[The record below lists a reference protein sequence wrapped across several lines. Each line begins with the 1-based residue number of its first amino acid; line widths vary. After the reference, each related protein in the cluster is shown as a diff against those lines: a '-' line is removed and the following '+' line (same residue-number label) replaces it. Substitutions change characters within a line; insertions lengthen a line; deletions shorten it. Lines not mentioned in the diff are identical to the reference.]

1 MYVIDKNIPTPP
13 PSAPKALYPFRMME
27 VGDSFLIPCEGDEEA
42 RLVQSRVM
50 AAANSMLGKG
60 CATSR
65 KLPGGNGVRVWRT
78 A

>member
-1 MYVIDKNIPTPP
+1 MYVIEKNIPTPQRRTP
-13 PSAPKALYPFRMME
+13 QALYPFRSME
-27 VGDSFLIPCEGDEEA
+27 VGDSFLIPCESDEEA
-42 RLVQSRVM
+42 DVVQRRAL

-65 KLPGGNGVRVWRT
+65 KLPGGAGVRFWRI